1 MSKLILRLGADPETK
16 DQEGRSPIHV
26 AAWQGSL
33 EVVQLLL
40 DFGASPDSTDNEG
53 RDS

>member
-1 MSKLILRLGADPETK
+1 M
-16 DQEGRSPIHV
+16 

-53 RDS
+53 RDHRTDRDKNYLGRRRKNQSADP